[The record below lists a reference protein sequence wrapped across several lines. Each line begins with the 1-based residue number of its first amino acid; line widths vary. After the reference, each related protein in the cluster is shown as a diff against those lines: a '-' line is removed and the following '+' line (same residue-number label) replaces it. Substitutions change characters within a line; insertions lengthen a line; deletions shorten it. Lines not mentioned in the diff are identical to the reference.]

1 MTRTAAIVCG
11 AGVSSTFLARA
22 VRERVSQSGL
32 DWLIEPLAADQVV
45 ARAAEFSV
53 VLVGHH
59 LADSFE
65 EFSARI
71 ADSGVPAL
79 VLDSDDHAS
88 AADQALDLL
97 HSLDRRT
104 TVS

>member
-22 VRERVSQSGL
+22 VRELVAQHRL
-32 DWLIEPLAADQVV
+32 DWNIEPLAEDQVGS
-45 ARAAEFSV
+45 RAGELSM

-59 LADSFE
+59 LAHRFDEVST
-65 EFSARI
+65 SLAP
-71 ADSGVPAL
+71 SGITVICL
-79 VLDSDDHAS
+79 ESDDHAS
-88 AADQALDLL
+88 AARQALTALL
-97 HSLDRRT
+97 SVDRST